1 MGTDPKVVI
10 ITGASQGIGEGL
22 VRGYLSQ
29 GYRVVANSRSIRT
42 KTFGDGVLTVAG
54 DVTDSTVAGRVVG
67 VQMVN
72 VTTTLIGKPVKG
84 VPSPLTVLTK
94 GGSARSRACYR
105 SSMRTGAIGSSDASV
120 GDPKHTNKRR
130 LCSFRKGIVI

>member
-29 GYRVVANSRSIRT
+29 GYRVVANSRSIRADA
-42 KTFGDGVLTVAG
+42 FGDRVLAVAG
-54 DVTDSTVAGRVVG
+54 DIADSAVAERVVG
-67 VQMVN
+67 GQMVN

-84 VPSPLTVLTK
+84 VPFPLTVLAK
-94 GGSARSRACYR
+94 GGSARSRGRYR
-105 SSMRTGAIGSSDASV
+105 SSMRTGSIGSSDANV
-120 GDPKHTNKRR
+120 GDPKHANRR
-130 LCSFRKGIVI
+130 PLCSFRNGIVI